1 MISKHELYKIAIV
14 STAMILML
22 AGIVSSVDALTL
34 ENVTINWEN
43 ATDICHSTPLSYDQ
57 LDAWA
62 NSSTPTSYTI
72 RPGVPGTFHYD
83 PDVGTV
89 LPEGQ
94 HQPLHVTFV
103 PSANAN
109 TTTTTYANA
118 SKTVYINVIGCE
130 ERHGFPH
137 ESEYGTFLPLN
148 WG

>member
-1 MISKHELYKIAIV
+1 MISKHELYKIAIA

-43 ATDICHSTPLSYDQ
+43 ATDICQGTPLSYDQ

-62 NSSTPTSYTI
+62 SSSTPASVTI
-72 RPGVPGTFHYD
+72 RPGVAGTFFYN
-83 PDVGTV
+83 PDIGTV
-89 LPEGQ
+89 LREGQ
-94 HQPLHVTFV
+94 HQPLNVKFV
-103 PSANAN
+103 PSAS
-109 TTTTTYANA
+109 TTYANA
-118 SKTVYINVIGCE
+118 SKTVYINVIGCK

>member
-1 MISKHELYKIAIV
+1 MISKHELHKIAIA

-22 AGIVSSVDALTL
+22 VSIISSVDALTL

-43 ATDICHSTPLSYDQ
+43 ATDICQGTPLSYDQ

-62 NSSTPTSYTI
+62 NNATVTT
-72 RPGVPGTFHYD
+72 RPGLAGTFYYN

-89 LPEGQ
+89 LSEGQ

-103 PSANAN
+103 PSASTIN
-109 TTTTTYANA
+109 ANA
-118 SKTVYINVIGCE
+118 SKTVYINVIGCK

-137 ESEYGTFLPLN
+137 ESEYGTFLPLS

>member
-1 MISKHELYKIAIV
+1 MISKHELYKIAIA

-43 ATDICHSTPLSYDQ
+43 ATDICQGTPLSYDQ

-62 NSSTPTSYTI
+62 SSSTPASFTI
-72 RPGVPGTFHYD
+72 RPGVTGTFFYN

-89 LPEGQ
+89 LREGQ
-94 HQPLHVTFV
+94 HQPLNVTFV
-103 PSANAN
+103 PSAS
-109 TTTTTYANA
+109 TIYANA

-137 ESEYGTFLPLN
+137 VSEYGTFLPLN

>member
-1 MISKHELYKIAIV
+1 MISKHELHKIAIA

-22 AGIVSSVDALTL
+22 VSIISSVDALTL

-43 ATDICHSTPLSYDQ
+43 ATDICQGTPLSYDQ

-62 NSSTPTSYTI
+62 GTI
-72 RPGVPGTFHYD
+72 RPGLAGTFYYN

-89 LPEGQ
+89 LREGQ
-94 HQPLHVTFV
+94 HQPLNVTFV
-103 PSANAN
+103 PSAS
-109 TTTTTYANA
+109 TTYANA